1 MAKHEIEG
9 MKELMKRL
17 ENMGEE
23 SKTIT
28 KEVLTEAVQPAKKE
42 IEKNAPSNKKTHP
55 YEKKYGKLKNNIEL
69 EWDEK
74 KQQMN
79 ITTGKSFWS
88 VFIEYGTKSIKKDP
102 FMEKSFLNTKKE
114 VEKNIIDGV
123 KKRLNLHDR

>member
-42 IEKNAPSNKKTHP
+42 IEKNAPSNKYTHP

-69 EWDEK
+69 EWDDK

-79 ITTGKSFWS
+79 ITTSDSFWS
-88 VFIEYGTKSIKKDP
+88 WFLEFGTKSMKKQP
-102 FMEKSFLNTKKE
+102 FIEPSYHNTKKE
-114 VEKNIIDGV
+114 VEQNIIEGV
-123 KKRLNLHDR
+123 KKRLNLP